1 MSADIIFAL
10 ATGSARAGIAI
21 VRLSGLGS
29 GGVLEALTRR
39 PLPKPRVASRRS
51 VYSRRGDV
59 IDDGLVLWFPAP
71 GSFTGEDV
79 VELHLH
85 GGAAVV
91 AGVLD
96 ELASSNGLRPAE
108 PGEFTRRAF
117 ENGKLDLTAA
127 EGVADLIDAETE
139 AQRRQAFRQMKGAL
153 GGVYDS
159 WRGRL
164 LGVIGHM
171 EAAIDF
177 ADEDLPEG
185 LEREVFGEIDALRV
199 EIKGHLEDGRR
210 GERVRSGIRIAIIGP
225 PNAGKSSLLN
235 ALARREAAIVSRH
248 PGTTRDVIEVGLDLG
263 GFPVVLADTAGI
275 RQADGEI
282 EEEGIR
288 RARNEAKMADLKLA
302 VFDGEKWPQTDR
314 DTRELM
320 DPDTIAVINKSD
332 LLGLRPGLTVEGR
345 ETVVASALTGDGLE
359 GLVES
364 VKQWLMDRFA
374 ETAAP
379 VLTRIRHREALGE
392 CHEALRRCEAGADA
406 ELIAEDLRLAAR
418 ALGRITGRV
427 DVEEV
432 LDVIFRDFCIG
443 K

>member
-1 MSADIIFAL
+1 MS
-10 ATGSARAGIAI
+10 
-21 VRLSGLGS
+21 
-29 GGVLEALTRR
+29 
-39 PLPKPRVASRRS
+39 
-51 VYSRRGDV
+51 
-59 IDDGLVLWFPAP
+59 
-71 GSFTGEDV
+71 
-79 VELHLH
+79 
-85 GGAAVV
+85 
-91 AGVLD
+91 
-96 ELASSNGLRPAE
+96 
-108 PGEFTRRAF
+108 
-117 ENGKLDLTAA
+117 
-127 EGVADLIDAETE
+127 
-139 AQRRQAFRQMKGAL
+139 
-153 GGVYDS
+153 S

-199 EIKGHLEDGRR
+199 EINGHLEDGRR

-302 VFDGEKWPQTDR
+302 VFDGEKWPETDR

-379 VLTRIRHREALGE
+379 ALTRIRHREALGE